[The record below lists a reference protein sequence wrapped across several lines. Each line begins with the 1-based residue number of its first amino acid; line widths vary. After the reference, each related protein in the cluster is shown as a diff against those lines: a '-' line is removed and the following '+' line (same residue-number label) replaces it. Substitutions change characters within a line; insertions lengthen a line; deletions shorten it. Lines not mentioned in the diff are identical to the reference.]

1 MNRHSKLFLI
11 TLCFIVTW
19 PAITVGQTNGQTQ
32 KPTTPSSVVIVG
44 VMKGEGLFR
53 SYFESPYTNEK
64 LEKNISVFAETRH
77 PNWFLFSNGQ
87 FTQDPFNKKRLSFQ
101 AHNHTFSAGPIR
113 ANVGFSYSYSEAR
126 ERLLQTGTLEL
137 IDLSKKHFG
146 VASIGVGL
154 GTYDKS
160 HLRFLF
166 LAGGAHTRYDLNIYV
181 DNRLSNPNNHNFGN
195 DTLPMVGEEI
205 LIYLKPFKTLV
216 LEAAGKYLKTLSNRQ
231 GIIPL
236 ENWLLESRVTFFVYR
251 NIGISAHGTYTDNP
265 HGMAFTSQSAEIGLA
280 IKIKPHH

>member
-87 FTQDPFNKKRLSFQ
+87 FTQEDR
-101 AHNHTFSAGPIR
+101 
-113 ANVGFSYSYSEAR
+113 
-126 ERLLQTGTLEL
+126 
-137 IDLSKKHFG
+137 
-146 VASIGVGL
+146 
-154 GTYDKS
+154 KS
-160 HLRFLF
+160 
-166 LAGGAHTRYDLNIYV
+166 V
-181 DNRLSNPNNHNFGN
+181 
-195 DTLPMVGEEI
+195 V
-205 LIYLKPFKTLV
+205 
-216 LEAAGKYLKTLSNRQ
+216 
-231 GIIPL
+231 
-236 ENWLLESRVTFFVYR
+236 
-251 NIGISAHGTYTDNP
+251 
-265 HGMAFTSQSAEIGLA
+265 
-280 IKIKPHH
+280 